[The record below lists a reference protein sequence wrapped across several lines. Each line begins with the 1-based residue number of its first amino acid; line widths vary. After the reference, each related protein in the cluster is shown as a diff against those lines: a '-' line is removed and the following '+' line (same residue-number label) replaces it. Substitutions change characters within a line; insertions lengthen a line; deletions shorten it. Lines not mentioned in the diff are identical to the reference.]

1 MEEVEDND
9 GVSVTRKKKKKNPK
23 KKKPT
28 STDPHPTQTP
38 VPEVSNLPNSGP
50 KSPTQDS
57 KAKAPSPTPKSPI
70 TLNKKPAAMV
80 VAPKPGSIASSQS
93 FGSTASLPLPS
104 ETVAQSARSYL
115 QSENL
120 ATQKS
125 KIKSRPNYATT
136 FGEPE
141 KKKKV
146 SMFSRIMGRG
156 KAEEEEP
163 KKAPRHNWF
172 SRLGKKS
179 KSLMHQL
186 LNTAEDDTKGG
197 IEASKRQVRVGIEA
211 TRLEEL
217 AVDPRHHKDA
227 RSFIPAPAGLGP

>member
-1 MEEVEDND
+1 MEEVEDKD
-9 GVSVTRKKKKKNPK
+9 EASVTRKKKKKKPK
-23 KKKPT
+23 KKKLT
-28 STDPHPTQTP
+28 SADPHLTQTP
-38 VPEVSNLPNSGP
+38 VPEVSNLPNLAP

-57 KAKAPSPTPKSPI
+57 KAKVVPLAPDSPI
-70 TLNKKPAAMV
+70 ALNKKAAPTV
-80 VAPKPGSIASSQS
+80 IAPKSGSIASSQC
-93 FGSTASLPLPS
+93 FGSTTSLPLPS

-120 ATQKS
+120 AAQKS

-136 FGEPE
+136 FSEPE

-146 SMFSRIMGRG
+146 SMFSKIMGRG

-163 KKAPRHNWF
+163 KKGPRRNWF

-186 LNTAEDDTKGG
+186 LNTSEDDTKGM
-197 IEASKRQVRVGIEA
+197 
-211 TRLEEL
+211 
-217 AVDPRHHKDA
+217 
-227 RSFIPAPAGLGP
+227 APMKWEDFLKV

>member
-1 MEEVEDND
+1 VEEVEDKD
-9 GVSVTRKKKKKNPK
+9 RVPATPKKKKRKPK

-28 STDPHPTQTP
+28 SPDPHPTQAP
-38 VPEVSNLPNSGP
+38 VPEVSNLVP
-50 KSPTQDS
+50 KSPTQNS
-57 KAKAPSPTPKSPI
+57 KAKAVPLPPKSPVV
-70 TLNKKPAAMV
+70 LNKTPAATV
-80 VAPKPGSIASSQS
+80 VAPKPGSIGSSQS

-125 KIKSRPNYATT
+125 KIKSRPNHATA

-141 KKKKV
+141 NKKKV
-146 SMFSRIMGRG
+146 SMFSKIMGRG

-163 KKAPRHNWF
+163 KKGSKRNWF

-179 KSLMHQL
+179 KRLMHQL
-186 LNTAEDDTKGG
+186 LNTSEDDTKGVTPMKW
-197 IEASKRQVRVGIEA
+197 EDFLRV
-211 TRLEEL
+211 
-217 AVDPRHHKDA
+217 
-227 RSFIPAPAGLGP
+227 